1 MTLVERL
8 LAEEIEAEVLEALLT
23 TPDDA
28 VETALYAAA
37 DRVRQEHMG
46 EGVHL
51 RALIEFSSHCTR
63 TCRYCGLRAPN
74 RALPRY
80 RMSPG
85 AIAAAA
91 RHAAGL
97 GYQTVVLQS
106 GEDAWFGRTV
116 VGDLVRRIKGET
128 GMAVTLCLGERRRE
142 DYAAWREAGADRY
155 LLRIETRYPDLYG
168 ELHPGMSFA
177 RRLRRLHDR
186 RELGYQVG
194 SGLLVGLPRQTT
206 ALLARDLLF
215 LRDLEPDM
223 VGLGPFIPH
232 PQTPLAEAPRCEVG
246 LVLRMMALARLLLP
260 QCHLVATTALGSID
274 PLGRE
279 KGLQAG
285 ANVMMPNA
293 TPQAY
298 RAAYEIYPGKI
309 CLDEQPEHCRGCLEG
324 RLRSLGRHVAT
335 GPGHALRV
343 GG

>member
-8 LAEEIEAEVLEALLT
+8 LAGEIETEVLEALLT
-23 TPDDA
+23 TPDEA
-28 VETALYAAA
+28 VEAALYAAA

-74 RALPRY
+74 RGLPRY
-80 RMSPG
+80 RMTPE

-91 RHAAGL
+91 RHAASL

-128 GMAVTLCLGERRRE
+128 GMAITLCLGERRRE

-155 LLRIETRYPDLYG
+155 LLRIETSDPDLYAG
-168 ELHPGMSFA
+168 LHPGMSFA
-177 RRLRRLHDR
+177 RRVCCVHDL
-186 RELGYQVG
+186 RELDYQVG
-194 SGLLVGLPRQTT
+194 SGLLVGLPGQTT

-215 LRDLEPDM
+215 LRDLAPDM

-246 LVLRMMALARLLLP
+246 LVLRMMALTRLLLP

-285 ANVMMPNA
+285 ANAMMPNA
-293 TPQAY
+293 TPQVY
-298 RAAYEIYPGKI
+298 RAAYEIYPDKI
-309 CLDEQPEHCRGCLEG
+309 CLDEQPEHCRGCLEA
-324 RLRSLGRHVAT
+324 RLRSLGRHVAA